1 MAGCSGY
8 KPATAAWCSLPLSYN
23 LSPWGYRNHHFVEQ
37 QPNTVKWR
45 YNQPLYKTVT
55 PPCQSFLYKWLLFFP
70 YTVSMVAQSFPYQ
83 WLLYPPRLHYHSC
96 TCTCTCNCTNGCS
109 ILTVYHHLK
118 VPACTNGCSI
128 RSVPTVPLSFL
139 TKWLFLSF
147 LSFSTNSSSIFPLPM
162 VVPFI
167 LYQWFFYP
175 PCTNVCSIYSLPLVP
190 VPVFV
195 PFILYHWF
203 LYQCLFH

>member
-1 MAGCSGY
+1 MALQPAYIQNCNPPPPLSVLPVQMVTLFSLYSIYGCTIF
-8 KPATAAWCSLPLSYN
+8 PVPMVALPL
-23 LSPWGYRNHHFVEQ
+23 
-37 QPNTVKWR
+37 
-45 YNQPLYKTVT
+45 LY
-55 PPCQSFLYKWLLFFP
+55 Q
-70 YTVSMVAQSFPYQ
+70 
-83 WLLYPPRLHYHSC
+83 RLHYHSC
-96 TCTCTCNCTNGCS
+96 TCRCTCNCTNGCS
-109 ILTVYHHLK
+109 ILTVYHNLK

-139 TKWLFLSF
+139 TKWLFLLF

-203 LYQCLFH
+203 QYQCLFH